1 MSLHQLLSTL
11 SLLILA
17 FVMSF
22 PSYAQEI
29 IRHPAIS
36 PDGDAIVYSWQ
47 GDIWH
52 FDLESDSQVPV
63 RLTIHEAYESGPL
76 FNDEGSAIAFTS
88 SRFGNNDIFKMA
100 LPNGTVEQITYRSSG
115 DRLSDWSGS
124 SILFTT
130 ERDFNA
136 VEWDAEVYT
145 VSENGGTP
153 MRASDAFAEFATM
166 SPDGQYIAMVRGSCR
181 IAREAYRGSANL
193 DIWLMNT
200 ETGEYTQLTSF
211 NGNDYMPRWVDNST
225 LRFISARSG
234 RYNIHEMTLSESG
247 LATLGEQLTGEEEF
261 GIRHFDVA
269 DDGSMIYTSGGRLV
283 HVKSDGSAMD
293 LEPVHNGDF
302 RFDPVVYE
310 SKSSGLSAFAVTPD
324 GSESALEID
333 GEIFVTQNN
342 DESSK
347 TKNISQHGFRDRD
360 ASWIND
366 STLVFTS
373 DRSGNYEI
381 YMAVS
386 DDQNKSSLVE
396 TLKRDVR
403 QITNSEADEGDVTI
417 SPDGSKISYVS
428 GTEWIIAD
436 ISAEGGIENG
446 EVWHDEYWN
455 LPDGVAWSPDS
466 KWIAYSQANLYFNN
480 EIFIRSAD
488 GETDPVNVS
497 MHPKGDGSPVWSPD
511 GKKLAF
517 ISERNGMNYDIWM
530 AWLTEEDWDKTQ
542 EDREEGLYFSEN
554 EAEAESEDDENGEE
568 PVEVVID
575 LDNIYNR
582 LVQLTDDS
590 GSEYSPAF
598 NGDSDH
604 VYFVSSS
611 IGSSSSELYKV
622 KTDGSDLAQVTSNGA
637 SPSGLTLA
645 GGDHHLFY
653 VSNGRLTMLDTG
665 SDSPT
670 TVAFSASYKRDFE
683 AEKRQMFDEA
693 WSILNRGFYDP
704 DFHGQDFVALRD
716 QYEPLAMATSTLTD
730 FRFVFNLMLGQLNA
744 SHMGM
749 YGGDR
754 DETQDMETGL
764 LGAELM
770 PHNNG
775 SVEVTH
781 VIPDT
786 PADRNQSRLYVGDV
800 ITHVNG
806 TELTPNDNVYRH
818 FEQTEDQEV
827 LLNVRSA
834 DGDEREVVIRPTGSI
849 GNQLY
854 EQWISER
861 RELTD
866 EYSDG
871 RLGYIHIRG
880 MNMPSFERFERE
892 LMASGYE
899 KDGIVIDVRYN
910 GGGWTTDYLMAVLN
924 VDQHAYT
931 IPRGAVEGDLEANKD
946 QFREYYPYSERLPL
960 SAWTKPSVALANES
974 SYSNAEIFSHA
985 YKNLGIGD
993 LVGVETFGA
1002 VISTGGA
1009 GLIDGSY
1016 VRLPFRG
1023 WYVKNSDLNMDFS
1036 GAVPDHEV
1044 HNAPDYRTGE
1054 DTQLREAVNV
1064 LLNQLDDAR

>member
-1 MSLHQLLSTL
+1 MNIHRYLIITLLLLFMGLAAPL
-11 SLLILA
+11 S
-17 FVMSF
+17 
-22 PSYAQEI
+22 AQDI

-36 PDGDAIVYSWQ
+36 PDGSSIAYSWQ

-52 FDLESDSQVPV
+52 MDINSTVPN
-63 RLTIHEAYESGPL
+63 RLTIHEAYDRGPL
-76 FNDEGSAIAFTS
+76 FNDDGSAIAFTS
-88 SRFGNNDIFKMA
+88 GRFGNSDIFTMD
-100 LPNGTVEQITYRSSG
+100 LPNGSVTQVTYRSSG
-115 DRLSDWSGS
+115 DVLTDWSGNNL
-124 SILFTT
+124 LFTS

-136 VEWDAEVYT
+136 VEWDAEVHM
-145 VSENGGTP
+145 VPASGGTP
-153 MRASDAFAEFATM
+153 VRASDAFAEFATQ
-166 SPDGQYIAMVRGSCR
+166 SPNGQWIAMVRGSCR
-181 IAREAYRGSANL
+181 IEREAYRGSANL

-200 ETGEYTQLTSF
+200 ETNEYIQLTTF
-211 NGNDYMPRWVDNST
+211 NGNDYMPRWVDNNT

-234 RYNIHEMTLSESG
+234 RYNIHEMSIDDSG
-247 LATLGEQLTGEEEF
+247 MGTLGEQLTSEEEF

-269 DDGSMIYTSGGRLV
+269 DNGSMVYTSGARLV
-283 HVKSDGSAMD
+283 HINAEGSSQD
-293 LEPVHNGDF
+293 LNPVHNGDF

-310 SKSSGLSAFAVTPD
+310 SKSDGLSGFAVNP
-324 GSESALEID
+324 GGGESALEID
-333 GEIFVTQNN
+333 GEIFVTEN
-342 DESSK
+342 DDEKSK
-347 TKNISQHGFRDRD
+347 TKNISEHAFRDRD
-360 ASWIND
+360 AAWVND

-386 DDQNKSSLVE
+386 TDENKPSLVE
-396 TLKRDVR
+396 TLKRDVTML
-403 QITNSEADEGDVTI
+403 TNTEADEMGLQI

-436 ISAEGGIENG
+436 ISAEDGIENR
-446 EVWHDEYWN
+446 EVWHDEYWS
-455 LPDGVAWSPDS
+455 LPDDVAWSPDS
-466 KWIAYSQANLYFNN
+466 KWIAYSQPDLYFNS

-488 GETDPVNVS
+488 GEMGPVNVS

-511 GKKLAF
+511 GKMLAF
-517 ISERNGMNYDIWM
+517 ISERNNQNYDIWM

-542 EDREEGLYFSEN
+542 EDREEGLYFDSEST
-554 EAEAESEDDENGEE
+554 EEESEEDEEE
-568 PVEVVID
+568 VPVEVIID
-575 LDNIYNR
+575 LDNIHNR
-582 LVQLTDDS
+582 LVQLTGDS
-590 GSEYSPAF
+590 GNERNPAF
-598 NGDSDH
+598 DGSSEH

-611 IGSSSSELYKV
+611 ITDSRSEIYKV
-622 KTDGSDLAQVTSNGA
+622 KTDGSGLSQVTTNGA
-637 SPSGLTLA
+637 SPYGLTLA
-645 GGDHHLFY
+645 GDDHHLFY
-653 VSNGRLTMLDTG
+653 VSNGRLAMLDTS
-665 SDSPT
+665 SDDAE
-670 TVAFSASYKRDFE
+670 TVAFRASYKRDFE

-693 WSILNRGFYDP
+693 WGILNKGFYDP
-704 DFHGQDFVALRD
+704 DFHGQDFQALRD
-716 QYEPLAMATSTLTD
+716 QYEPLALATSTLTD
-730 FRFVFNLMLGQLNA
+730 FRYVFNLMLGQLNA

-754 DETQDMETGL
+754 DDTQDMETGL
-764 LGAELM
+764 LGAELR
-770 PHNNG
+770 PLDSG
-775 SVEVTH
+775 VEVTH
-781 VIPDT
+781 VVPDT
-786 PADRNQSRLYVGDV
+786 PADRNQSKLNVGDI

-806 TELTPNDNVYRH
+806 AEITEGENVYRH

-827 LLNVRSA
+827 LLNIRSA
-834 DGDEREVVIRPTGSI
+834 EGDEREVVIRPAGSI

-854 EQWISER
+854 EQWITER

-892 LMASGYE
+892 LMASGYGKE
-899 KDGIVIDVRYN
+899 GIVIDVRYN

-931 IPRGAVEGDLEANKD
+931 IPRGAVESNLEENKEE
-946 QFREYYPYSERLPL
+946 FREYYPYSERLPL

-1009 GLIDGSY
+1009 RLIDGSL
-1016 VRLPFRG
+1016 VRLPYRG

-1054 DTQLREAVNV
+1054 DTQLRRAVEV
-1064 LLNQLDDAR
+1064 LLNQLDEAR

>member
-1 MSLHQLLSTL
+1 MYIRKLLPKL
-11 SLLILA
+11 SLLLLA
-17 FVMSF
+17 LVMSF
-22 PSYAQEI
+22 PSFAQEI

-36 PDGDAIVYSWQ
+36 PDGNSIVYSWQ

-52 FDLESDSQVPV
+52 MDLESDSQIPN
-63 RLTIHEAYESGPL
+63 RLTIHEAYDSGPV
-76 FNDEGSAIAFTS
+76 FNDDGSAIAFSS
-88 SRFGNNDIFKMA
+88 SRFGNSDIFKMG
-100 LPNGTVEQITYRSSG
+100 LPNGNVEQITYRSSG
-115 DRLSDWSGS
+115 DQLTDWSGS
-124 SILFTT
+124 TLLFTT

-136 VEWDAEVYT
+136 VEWDPEVHA

-153 MRASDAFAEFATM
+153 SRASDAFAEFATM
-166 SPDGQYIAMVRGSCR
+166 SPNGQYIAMVRGSCR
-181 IAREAYRGSANL
+181 IAREAYRGAANL

-200 ETGEYTQLTSF
+200 ETGEYTQLTTY
-211 NGNDYMPRWVDNST
+211 NGNDYMPRWVDDST

-234 RYNIHEMTLSESG
+234 RYNILEMTIDANGESTIG
-247 LATLGEQLTGEEEF
+247 DQLTSEDEF

-269 DDGSMIYTSGGRLV
+269 TDGSMIYTSGGRLV
-283 HVKSDGSAMD
+283 HVESDGSAMD

-310 SKSSGLSAFAVTPD
+310 SKSSGLSGFAVTPD
-324 GSESALEID
+324 GNESALEID
-333 GEIFVTQNN
+333 GEIFVTHNEE
-342 DESSK
+342 ESSK
-347 TKNISQHGFRDRD
+347 TKNVSRHGFRDRN
-360 ASWIND
+360 AVWIND

-386 DDQNKSSLVE
+386 SDENKTSLVE
-396 TLKRDVR
+396 TLKRDVT
-403 QITNSEADEGDVTI
+403 QLTSTDADESGVTI

-436 ISAEGGIENG
+436 ISAEDGIENG
-446 EVWHDEYWN
+446 EVWHEEYWN
-455 LPDGVAWSPDS
+455 LPADVAWSPDS
-466 KWIAYSQANLYFNN
+466 KWIAYSQTNLYFND

-488 GETDPVNVS
+488 GDTDPVNVS

-511 GKKLAF
+511 GKMLAF

-542 EDREEGLYFSEN
+542 QDREEGLYFSE
-554 EAEAESEDDENGEE
+554 EGAESEDNENGEE
-568 PVEVVID
+568 SAVEVMID
-575 LDNIYNR
+575 LDNIHNR

-598 NGDSDH
+598 NGKSDH

-637 SPSGLTLA
+637 SPSGLKLA

-653 VSNGRLTMLDTG
+653 VSNGQLTMLDTE

-670 TVAFSASYKRDFE
+670 SVAFSASYKRDFE

-704 DFHGQDFVALRD
+704 DFHGQDFVALRE

-754 DETQDMETGL
+754 DETQDMQTGL
-764 LGAELM
+764 LGAELR
-770 PHNNG
+770 PHDSG
-775 SVEVTH
+775 GVEVTR
-781 VIPDT
+781 VITGT
-786 PADRNQSRLYVGDV
+786 PADRDQSKLYEGDI

-806 TELTPNDNVYRH
+806 SELIEGDNVYRH
-818 FEQTEDQEV
+818 FERTEDEEV
-827 LLNVRSA
+827 LLNVESA
-834 DGDEREVVIRPTGSI
+834 DGDEREVVIRPAGSI

-854 EQWISER
+854 EQWIAER
-861 RELTD
+861 RELTE

-931 IPRGAVEGDLEANKD
+931 IPRGAVEGDLEANKEN
-946 QFREYYPYSERLPL
+946 FREYYPYSERLPL

-1023 WYVKNSDLNMDFS
+1023 WYVKNSDQNMDFS

-1064 LLNQLDDAR
+1064 LLNQLGDTQ

>member
-1 MSLHQLLSTL
+1 MISALLFLIAFIST
-11 SLLILA
+11 S
-17 FVMSF
+17 VT
-22 PSYAQEI
+22 AQEI
-29 IRHPAIS
+29 IRHPSIS

-52 FDLESDSQVPV
+52 IDLESNTQIPN
-63 RLTIHEAYESGPL
+63 RLTIHEAYDSGPI
-76 FNDEGSAIAFTS
+76 FNDDGSAIAFTS
-88 SRFGNNDIFKMA
+88 SRFGNGDIFKMS
-100 LPNGTVEQITYRSSG
+100 LPNGNVEQITYRSSG
-115 DRLSDWSGS
+115 DQLTDWSGS
-124 SILFTT
+124 TLLFTT

-136 VEWDAEVYT
+136 VEWDAEVHT

-153 MRASDAFAEFATM
+153 MRKSDAFAEFATM

-200 ETGEYTQLTSF
+200 ETGEYTKLTTF
-211 NGNDYMPRWVDNST
+211 NGNDYMPRWVDDST
-225 LRFISARSG
+225 IRFISARSG
-234 RYNIHEMTLSESG
+234 RYNIHELTIDDNGESTIG
-247 LATLGEQLTGEEEF
+247 DQLTSEEEF

-269 DDGSMIYTSGGRLV
+269 NDGSMVYTSGGNLV
-283 HVKSDGSAMD
+283 NVAANGFAQNIR
-293 LEPVHNGDF
+293 PVHNGDF

-310 SKSSGLSAFAVTPD
+310 SKSSGLSGFAVTPD

-333 GEIFVTQNN
+333 GEIFVTEN
-342 DESSK
+342 DDEKSK
-347 TKNISQHGFRDRD
+347 TKNVSKHAYRDRD

-373 DRSGNYEI
+373 DRTGNYEI
-381 YMAVS
+381 YLAVS
-386 DDQNKSSLVE
+386 TDDNKPSLVE
-396 TLKRDVR
+396 TLKQDLR
-403 QITNSEADEGDVTI
+403 QLTDTDADEMDMSI
-417 SPDGSKISYVS
+417 SPDGSKISYVEDS
-428 GTEWIIAD
+428 EWIIAD
-436 ISAEGGIENG
+436 ISADEGITNRS
-446 EVWHDEYWN
+446 VWHDEYWN
-455 LPDGVAWSPDS
+455 LPDDVAWSPDS

-517 ISERNGMNYDIWM
+517 ISERNGMNYDVWM
-530 AWLTEEDWDKTQ
+530 AWLNEEDWDKTQ
-542 EDREEGLYFSEN
+542 QDREEGLYFAEETDETDSDEDTE
-554 EAEAESEDDENGEE
+554 EADVV
-568 PVEVVID
+568 VEID
-575 LDNIYNR
+575 LDGIHER
-582 LVQLTDDS
+582 LVQLTRGS
-590 GSEYSPAF
+590 GSEYNPVF

-611 IGSSSSELYKV
+611 LGDESSEIYKV
-622 KTDGSDLAQVTSNGA
+622 KTDGSDLAQVTSSGA
-637 SPSGLTLA
+637 SPYGLTLA
-645 GGDHHLFY
+645 GGDHHIFY
-653 VSNGRLTMLDTG
+653 VSRGQLAMLNASNDNTE
-665 SDSPT
+665 
-670 TVAFSASYKRDFE
+670 TVAFRASYKRDFE

-693 WSILNRGFYDP
+693 WGILNRGFYDP
-704 DFHGQDFVALRD
+704 DFHGQDFVGLRE

-764 LGAELM
+764 LGAELR
-770 PHNNG
+770 PHDSG
-775 SVEVTH
+775 GVEVTR
-781 VIPDT
+781 VIPGT
-786 PADRNQSRLYVGDV
+786 PADRDQSKLYEGDV
-800 ITHVNG
+800 ITLING
-806 TELTPNDNVYRH
+806 TELTEGDNVYRH
-818 FEQTEDQEV
+818 FERTEDEEV
-827 LLNVRSA
+827 LLNVESA
-834 DGDEREVVIRPTGSI
+834 DGDEREIVIRPAGSI
-849 GNQLY
+849 GNKLY
-854 EQWISER
+854 DEWVASR
-861 RELTD
+861 RELTE

-931 IPRGAVEGDLEANKD
+931 IPRGAVDGDLEENKD
-946 QFREYYPYSERLPL
+946 KFREYYPYSERLPL

-1009 GLIDGSY
+1009 RLIDGSR

-1023 WYVKNSDLNMDFS
+1023 WYVKNSDQNMDFS

-1054 DTQLREAVNV
+1054 DTQLREAVNI

>member
-11 SLLILA
+11 SLLFLA
-17 FVMSF
+17 LVMSF
-22 PSYAQEI
+22 PSFAQEI

-52 FDLESDSQVPV
+52 LDLESDSQIPL

-76 FNDEGSAIAFTS
+76 FNDDGSAIAFTS

-136 VEWDAEVYT
+136 VEWDAEVHMVAET
-145 VSENGGTP
+145 GGTP

-181 IAREAYRGSANL
+181 ISREAYRGSANL

-200 ETGEYTQLTSF
+200 ETGEYTQLTTF
-211 NGNDYMPRWVDNST
+211 DGNDYMPRWVDDNT
-225 LRFISARSG
+225 LRFISARSD
-234 RYNIHEMTLSESG
+234 RYNIHEMTLSDNG
-247 LATLGEQLTGEEEF
+247 QGTLGDQLTGEEEF
-261 GIRHFDVA
+261 GVRHFDVA
-269 DDGSMIYTSGGRLV
+269 SDGSMIYTSGGRMV
-283 HVKSDGSAMD
+283 HVESDGSMMD
-293 LEPVHNGDF
+293 LKPIHNGDF

-310 SKSSGLSAFAVTPD
+310 SKSSGLSGFAVTPD

-333 GEIFVTQNN
+333 GEIFVTHND

-347 TKNISQHGFRDRD
+347 TKNVSQHGFRDRNS
-360 ASWIND
+360 AWIND

-386 DDQNKSSLVE
+386 ADENKSSLVE
-396 TLKRDVR
+396 TLKRDVT
-403 QITNSEADEGDVTI
+403 QLTNTEADESGVTI

-436 ISAEGGIENG
+436 ISAEDGIENG
-446 EVWHDEYWN
+446 DVWHDEYWN

-466 KWIAYSQANLYFNN
+466 KWIAYSQANLYFND

-511 GKKLAF
+511 GKMLAF

-542 EDREEGLYFSEN
+542 EDRKEGLYFNGEEETKSD
-554 EAEAESEDDENGEE
+554 DDENGEE
-568 PVEVVID
+568 TVEVVID
-575 LDNIYNR
+575 LENIHNR
-582 LVQLTDDS
+582 LVQLTNDS
-590 GSEYSPAF
+590 GSEYSPVF
-598 NGDSDH
+598 NSDSDH

-611 IGSSSSELYKV
+611 IGSNSSELYKV
-622 KTDGSDLAQVTSNGA
+622 KTDGSDVMQVTSNGA

-665 SDSPT
+665 SDNPQ

-704 DFHGQDFVALRD
+704 DFHGQDFVALRE

-749 YGGDR
+749 RGGDR

-764 LGAELM
+764 LGAELR

-786 PADRNQSRLYVGDV
+786 PADRNQSKLYVGDV

-818 FEQTEDQEV
+818 FERTEDQEV
-827 LLNVRSA
+827 LLNVRSG

-849 GNQLY
+849 GTHLY
-854 EQWISER
+854 EQWIAER
-861 RELTD
+861 RKLTE

-892 LMASGYE
+892 LMASGYQ

-931 IPRGAVEGDLEANKD
+931 IPRGAVEGDLEDNKE

-1023 WYVKNSDLNMDFS
+1023 WYVKNSDQNMDFS